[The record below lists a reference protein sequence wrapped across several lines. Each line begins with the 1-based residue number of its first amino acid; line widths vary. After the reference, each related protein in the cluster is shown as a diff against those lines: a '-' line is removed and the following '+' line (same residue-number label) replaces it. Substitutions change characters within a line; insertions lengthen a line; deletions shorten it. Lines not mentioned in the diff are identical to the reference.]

1 MVFFAAKT
9 SKKTIEKAIFRYVIC
24 YCKNAAM
31 TSTTTM
37 SWEEAN
43 RYDLVVRIKRLR
55 VLLEHALHPGQEP
68 VSVPPVPLDPAFGL
82 SRLAIL
88 FGLSAFETDILLLC
102 AAVELDSS
110 MAELCARLNA
120 DPRRPQPSFGMA
132 MTVLPQAHWNALT
145 PAAPLRF
152 WQLVVPMS
160 GELLARASLLIDAV
174 SYTHLDVYKR
184 QVSEFTALPELD
196 ASANAVAIQSLVLQN
211 EGWERDQDVTEP
223 TEPLIS

>member
-31 TSTTTM
+31 TLTTTM
-37 SWEEAN
+37 KLEEAN

-160 GELLARASLLIDAV
+160 GELLARASLLIDERIL
-174 SYTHLDVYKR
+174 HLIAGVD
-184 QVSEFTALPELD
+184 ELD
-196 ASANAVAIQSLVLQN
+196 ARLAAILSRIDPQLFHN
-211 EGWERDQDVTEP
+211 THDRDGSKQW
-223 TEPLIS
+223 LGS